1 MIKKKLG
8 VMRLLHTD
16 NGRYAIS
23 FILGMGLASLFRKI
37 CKDRN
42 CLLFK
47 APPLEEVTKSTY
59 AYGDKCYTFKETLT
73 KCNPANKEK
82 IAFE

>member
-1 MIKKKLG
+1 MIKKKMG
-8 VMRLLHTD
+8 AMRLLHTD

-23 FILGMGLASLFRKI
+23 FLLGLGLASLFRKI

-42 CLLFK
+42 CLVFK
-47 APPLEEVTKSTY
+47 APPLEEVTKNTY

-73 KCNPANKEK
+73 KCNPENKEK
-82 IAFE
+82 ISFE

>member
-1 MIKKKLG
+1 MIKKKMG

-23 FILGMGLASLFRKI
+23 FLLGMGLASLFRKV
-37 CKDRN
+37 CNDRN

-47 APPLEEVTKSTY
+47 APPLSEVTKNTY

-73 KCNPANKEK
+73 KCNPENKNK
-82 IAFE
+82 IAF

>member
-1 MIKKKLG
+1 MKGKRGMMK
-8 VMRLLHTD
+8 LLHTQ

-42 CLLFK
+42 CLVFK

>member
-1 MIKKKLG
+1 MKGKRGMMK
-8 VMRLLHTD
+8 LLHTQ

-42 CLLFK
+42 CLIFQA
-47 APPLEEVTKSTY
+47 APLSEVTKNTY
-59 AYGDKCYTFKETLT
+59 AYGDKCYTFKEKLT
-73 KCNPANKEK
+73 KCNPDNKEK
-82 IAFE
+82 IPF

>member
-1 MIKKKLG
+1 MKKG
-8 VMRLLHTD
+8 MMRLLHTN

-23 FILGMGLASLFRKI
+23 FILGMGLASLFRKV

-42 CLLFK
+42 CLVFK
-47 APPLEEVTKSTY
+47 APPLSEVTKNTY
-59 AYGDKCYTFKETLT
+59 EYSNKCYTFKETLT

-82 IAFE
+82 IEFE

>member
-1 MIKKKLG
+1 MKVKKGMMK
-8 VMRLLHTD
+8 LLHTQ

-42 CLLFK
+42 CLIFK
-47 APPLEEVTKSTY
+47 APPLSEVTNNTY
-59 AYGDKCYTFKETLT
+59 AYGDKCYTFKEKLT
-73 KCNPANKEK
+73 KCNPENKEK
-82 IAFE
+82 VSF

>member
-1 MIKKKLG
+1 MKKKMG
-8 VMRLLHTD
+8 MMKLLHTD

-42 CLLFK
+42 CLVFQ
-47 APPLEEVTKSTY
+47 APPLDEVTKNTY
-59 AYGDKCYTFKETLT
+59 AYGDKCYTFKEKMT
-73 KCNPANKEK
+73 KCNPEKEK
-82 IAFE
+82 IPF